1 MDRIYSVYRVENW
14 FYVHKLNPIA
24 QFLRGIMRILFSA
37 DVPPQMRIGKGTEFP
52 HDALG
57 CVFHPN
63 AIIGRNCKILHGVTM
78 GGRGSHIGLPVL
90 GDDALVG
97 THAQILGNVKIG
109 DHAIIGAGSIVIN
122 DVPKNAVVVGNPAKI
137 IKWRE

>member
-14 FYVHKLNPIA
+14 FYDHKLNPIA

-63 AIIGRNCKILHGVTM
+63 VVIGRNCKILHGVTM
-78 GGRGSHIGLPVL
+78 GGASWPHWFTCFG
-90 GDDALVG
+90 
-97 THAQILGNVKIG
+97 
-109 DHAIIGAGSIVIN
+109 
-122 DVPKNAVVVGNPAKI
+122 
-137 IKWRE
+137 

>member
-14 FYVHKLNPIA
+14 FYVHKLNSIA
-24 QFLRGIMRILFSA
+24 QFLRGVMRILFSA

-63 AIIGRNCKILHGVTM
+63 VIIGRNCKILHGVTM
-78 GGRGSHIGLPVL
+78 GGARKPHRFTCFG
-90 GDDALVG
+90 
-97 THAQILGNVKIG
+97 
-109 DHAIIGAGSIVIN
+109 
-122 DVPKNAVVVGNPAKI
+122 
-137 IKWRE
+137 